1 MKQASF
7 SNQGGLI
14 RFAGLVPKGVAASAA
29 GAEPFAGT
37 LEWTCGPVQ

>member
-1 MKQASF
+1 MKQTSF
-7 SNQGGLI
+7 SNQGGSI
-14 RFAGLVPKGVAASAA
+14 PFAGLVPQGMAASAA